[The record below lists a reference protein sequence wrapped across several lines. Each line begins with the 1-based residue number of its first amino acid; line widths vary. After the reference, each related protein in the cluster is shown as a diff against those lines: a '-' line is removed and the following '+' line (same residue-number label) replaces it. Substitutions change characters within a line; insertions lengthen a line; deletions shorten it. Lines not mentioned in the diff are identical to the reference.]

1 MAKKKIV
8 KTYGNFI
15 EDRNFKFEEKVINPI
30 LECIRDNQ
38 EYLTQIENLPQ
49 LAKLGY
55 MYNTLWYDGR
65 ICWGSSGILRGGA
78 KTIDE
83 DGEETNYWDCE
94 DNPKY
99 KIEMCN
105 PHNDE
110 IENLI
115 YDAWGMHVMDSEG
128 KNHID
133 SKEFINLIK
142 NGKTLT
148 DIEKKMLKL
157 NKTFDEWVEIKT
169 DPNYRYKSLYPNRK
183 SVADHLLCTIGNGYG
198 WNKDGFIIEE
208 ASGADQDKALYGD
221 WQNAK
226 FGPQIQPMVNAIL
239 SMPQV
244 ARTIDAAKEFI
255 QDLKK
260 KREEEEKKRWGKFA
274 DIFDDDVEIAKIL
287 KDFRNKGKKLDMDNI
302 EDEDEKEPYHPYY
315 PISSSSDIYAIL
327 SDEKRV
333 RQGIEKFDQSYI
345 DAAIEICQDIISHQ
359 KEESKRPENIEF
371 AKKLLFKYGFK
382 EYGNQ
387 IPKEADKYAILS
399 EIEDSFLYVT
409 DKLTKASPNQQLN
422 QGEYYLYLNDT
433 KNSDYADNNYFFGMS
448 LKGYGLPIGYSNH
461 IEFLKST
468 NFYGDLKHAFNRL
481 NQIKEIK
488 TISLY
493 CDNGKNEYTESKLTI
508 RIIVNDRYNSEEDK
522 KINDEYLESLGFQVG
537 SNIIALE
544 TKNYIITT
552 RKPEPL
558 GRSHPNNTS
567 GKDYFSLNKQMSIL
581 TKAWAKVCDFNIDER
596 NFNTI
601 SANNTR
607 DRSLKE
613 QVLEE
618 HKKMKISD
626 PGYGLYGINGNDT
639 KYEGK
644 KHLYAHDFILWL
656 KNKGL

>member
-15 EDRNFKFEEKVINPI
+15 EDRHFKFEEKVINPI

-38 EYLTQIENLPQ
+38 EYLTQLENLPQ

-65 ICWGSSGILRGGA
+65 ICWGSDGILRGGA
-78 KTIDE
+78 KTTDE
-83 DGEETNYWDCE
+83 DGEETSYWDCE

-105 PHNDE
+105 PHNGD

-128 KNHID
+128 KSHID
-133 SKEFINLIK
+133 SKEFIDLIK
-142 NGKTLT
+142 NGKPLT
-148 DIEKKMLKL
+148 ELEKKMLKI

-169 DPNYRYKSLYPNRK
+169 DPSYRYRSLYPNRK
-183 SVADHLLCTIGNGYG
+183 SVANHLLCTIGNGYG

-226 FGPQIQPMVNAIL
+226 FGPQIQSVVDDII

-244 ARTIDAAKEFI
+244 SRTIDAAKEFI

-260 KREEEEKKRWGKFA
+260 REKNKY
-274 DIFDDDVEIAKIL
+274 DIDFDDEEISKIL
-287 KDFRNKGKKLDMDNI
+287 KSFREKGKKILGMDT
-302 EDEDEKEPYHPYY
+302 EDEKEPYHPYY

-327 SDEKRV
+327 SDEKRI
-333 RQGIEKFDQSYI
+333 REGIEKIDQSYI

-359 KEESKRPENIEF
+359 EEENKRPENIEF

-382 EYGNQ
+382 EYMDQ
-387 IPKEADKYAILS
+387 IPKEIDKYAILS
-399 EIEDSFLYVT
+399 EIEDLFLYVT
-409 DKLTKASPNQQLN
+409 DRLTRVSNNQELKK
-422 QGEYYLYLNDT
+422 GEYYLHLNDT

-448 LKGYGLPIGYSNH
+448 LKGYKIPIGYSNH
-461 IEFLKST
+461 IEFLKPT
-468 NFYGDLKHAFNRL
+468 NFYQDLKHTFNRL

-493 CDNGKNEYTESKLTI
+493 CDNGKGDYGGSKLSI
-508 RIIVNDRYNSEEDK
+508 KIIVNDRYNYEEDK
-522 KINDEYLESLGFQVG
+522 KLNDKYLESLGFQVG
-537 SNIIALE
+537 SDVIALE
-544 TKNYIITT
+544 TKDYIMTT
-552 RKPEPL
+552 SKPEPL
-558 GRSHPNNTS
+558 GRNNSNKTS
-567 GKDYFSLNKQMSIL
+567 DKEFYKVVKNLTILNKDW
-581 TKAWAKVCDFNIDER
+581 TKVADLRIDER
-596 NFNTI
+596 GFNT
-601 SANNTR
+601 ADVVNGR
-607 DRSLKE
+607 RELKNK
-613 QVLEE
+613 LIEE
-618 HKKMKISD
+618 FNKMKLSN
-626 PGYGLYGINGNDT
+626 PKYGLYGIKGNDS

-644 KHLYAHDFILWL
+644 SPLYVHDFMIWL
-656 KNKGL
+656 KNNGL

>member
-15 EDRNFKFEEKVINPI
+15 EDRHFKFEEKVIDPI

-65 ICWGSSGILRGGA
+65 VCWGSDGILRGGA
-78 KTIDE
+78 KTTDE

-94 DNPKY
+94 NNAKY

-105 PHNDE
+105 PHNND

-115 YDAWGMHVMDSEG
+115 YDAWGMHVRDSEG

-133 SKEFINLIK
+133 SKEFIDLIK
-142 NGKTLT
+142 NGKPLT
-148 DIEKKMLKL
+148 ELEKKMLKI
-157 NKTFDEWVEIKT
+157 NKTFDDWVEIKT
-169 DPNYRYKSLYPNRK
+169 DPNYRYKSLYPNRR
-183 SVADHLLCTIGNGYG
+183 SVADHILCTIGNGYG
-198 WNKDGFIIEE
+198 WNRHGFIIEE

-226 FGPQIQPMVNAIL
+226 FGPQIQPVVDAII

-244 ARTIDAAKEFI
+244 ARTIDAAKELI
-255 QDLKK
+255 QDIKN
-260 KREEEEKKRWGKFA
+260 KREEQEKKTWGKYA
-274 DIFDDDVEIAKIL
+274 DIDFDDGKIAKIL
-287 KDFRNKGKKLDMDNI
+287 KSFRDKGKKILGM
-302 EDEDEKEPYHPYY
+302 EEKEPYHPYY
-315 PISSSSDIYAIL
+315 PICSSSDIYAIL
-327 SDEKRV
+327 SDEKRI

-345 DAAIEICQDIISHQ
+345 DAAIEVCQDIMAHQ

-382 EYGNQ
+382 EYEDQ
-387 IPKEADKYAILS
+387 IPKEIDKYTILS
-399 EIEDSFLYVT
+399 ELEDSFLYVT
-409 DKLTKASPNQQLN
+409 DKLTKAAANQQLK

-433 KNSDYADNNYFFGMS
+433 KNSDYADNNYFFAMS

-468 NFYGDLKHAFNRL
+468 NFYEDLKHTFNRL

-493 CDNGKNEYTESKLTI
+493 CDNAIGDYTESKLSI
-508 RIIVNDRYNSEEDK
+508 RIIVNDKYNYEEDK
-522 KINDEYLESLGFQVG
+522 KLNDKYLESLGFQVG
-537 SNIIALE
+537 SNTIALE
-544 TKNYIITT
+544 TKDYIMTT
-552 RKPEPL
+552 AKPDPL
-558 GRSHPNNTS
+558 GRSHPDNTS
-567 GKDYFSLNKQMSIL
+567 GKDYYSLNKQMSVL
-581 TKAWAKVCDFNIDER
+581 TKAWTKVCDFNIDER
-596 NFNTI
+596 GFNII

-613 QVLEE
+613 RVLEE
-618 HKKMKISD
+618 HKKMKLSD
-626 PGYGLYGINGNDT
+626 PGYGLYGIKGTDS

-644 KHLYAHDFILWL
+644 KHLYAHDFIGWL
-656 KNKGL
+656 KNNGF